1 MQCLHYGGV
10 PFSRDAHRGCR
21 APSPLRRGGSGGRA
35 GRPQVLQTVVG
46 RAGMSKGFMAIT
58 GSSPHLIPPF
68 PSSGNAE
75 HHLGFAEKNSH
86 KVNVL
91 VGSLKRKTNPR
102 PLHSFLW
109 GQRGKCLFAL
119 PGTPSPP
126 SRGLLVAPGALTQK
140 APGWVASRIPRKHQ
154 VRWRFVGRGR
164 LSSHL

>member
-86 KVNVL
+86 KVNVCWL
-91 VGSLKRKTNPR
+91 FETENKSEASSLFPLGSK
-102 PLHSFLW
+102 
-109 GQRGKCLFAL
+109 GECLFAL

-140 APGWVASRIPRKHQ
+140 APGWVAS
-154 VRWRFVGRGR
+154 
-164 LSSHL
+164 

>member
-46 RAGMSKGFMAIT
+46 RAGMSKGFMAIM
-58 GSSPHLIPPF
+58 GSSHLIPPP

-109 GQRGKCLFAL
+109 GQRGNACLLCLAH
-119 PGTPSPP
+119 PHPH
-126 SRGLLVAPGALTQK
+126 PGACWSLQGLSPK
-140 APGWVASRIPRKHQ
+140 KHQ
-154 VRWRFVGRGR
+154 AGLPVESPGSTR
-164 LSSHL
+164 